1 MKKACKR
8 RAKGDRCREN
18 HRRVSAFEK
27 WRRATRV
34 DQVCAS
40 LLTFCHELRRPRSS
54 IEDSPL
60 RSATKEANVLIKSRQ
75 NVKTSPSC
83 GVFAIFRKFRL
94 GRARESLSR
103 WRWTRE
109 WNRRAT
115 KPPRRC
121 LSIHPAAVNENKRSR
136 KNKRAPQLLSET
148 NCCFRTRDENLKV
161 LHEPLLFSLFPAI
174 PFSVPVFFVAFSF
187 LLLLSLTLSL
197 SPPPPQPPGISFFR
211 VERIDELDSRLV
223 SGASFPFISVV
234 PRKRTTPY
242 TRRLV
247 LSIATECPI
256 KSVASCVEYAYG
268 TIKRGIVS
276 RAARYRWPRRS
287 VIYLRILSVKIHRPR
302 SSRKNRWIDLEPPRR
317 STFYRRSRRRA
328 VR

>member
-1 MKKACKR
+1 M
-8 RAKGDRCREN
+8 
-18 HRRVSAFEK
+18 
-27 WRRATRV
+27 
-34 DQVCAS
+34 CAS
-40 LLTFCHELRRPRSS
+40 LLTFCHEPRRPRSS

-115 KPPRRC
+115 EPPRRHH
-121 LSIHPAAVNENKRSR
+121 SIHPAAVSENKRSR

-161 LHEPLLFSLFPAI
+161 LHEPLLFLLFPAI
-174 PFSVPVFFVAFSF
+174 PFSIPMFFVAFSF
-187 LLLLSLTLSL
+187 LLLLSLSHAPSLSL
-197 SPPPPQPPGISFFR
+197 SPPSPHQPPGISFFR

-268 TIKRGIVS
+268 TIKRGIVP

-287 VIYLRILSVKIHRPR
+287 VIYLRILSVKIRRPR